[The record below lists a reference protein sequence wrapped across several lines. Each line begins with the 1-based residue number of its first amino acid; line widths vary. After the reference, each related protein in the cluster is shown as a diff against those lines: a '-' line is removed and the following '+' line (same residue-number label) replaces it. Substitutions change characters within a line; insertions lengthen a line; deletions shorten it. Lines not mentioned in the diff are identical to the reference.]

1 MIEQDRVLFH
11 RLEHICYCVEH
22 NEWPFPKRMSY
33 IPMNYDSRSGT
44 PVGSMTS
51 KEDPDL
57 SQSDAGDSVYDG
69 VKVMSDLD
77 KDFEVMMSEVGH
89 RFVRYECCV
98 FCWFAYMVEIWAWY
112 FWKDN
117 LEMME
122 GITLFSI
129 VKWLKSLI
137 SWQGFKKNFL
147 FNGEQGLRR
156 SWKVLNFLLRV
167 LEFSFKCSDEKKV
180 DFITIWNK
188 NLSFKCIHDI
198 KHEKENIFSGFLCLK
213 NSWHCLYKSYWSNGR
228 TFGVFH
234 FAVGDG
240 GTKVTYFLLA

>member
-98 FCWFAYMVEIWAWY
+98 FSWFAYMVEIWAWY
-112 FWKDN
+112 LWKDN

-122 GITLFSI
+122 GITLFSM

-167 LEFSFKCSDEKKV
+167 LEFSFKCSDEKKLILLQ
-180 DFITIWNK
+180 FEIKILA
-188 NLSFKCIHDI
+188 LSAFMILNMK
-198 KHEKENIFSGFLCLK
+198 KKIFSQGFCAWK
-213 NSWHCLYKSYWSNGR
+213 TVDIVCTNH
-228 TFGVFH
+228 TGVM
-234 FAVGDG
+234 VG
-240 GTKVTYFLLA
+240 LLVFFTLL